1 VSWYADSPE
10 NYTDPPHRYF
20 GTHAHAQLSSALET
34 ATGLLHHTLD
44 ASSAWSRTGWFHIY
58 NSGPVGK
65 FDYGDCGPPKITA
78 TANSLLFYGNRLQIP
93 AYTLFQRD
101 RNDAADPL
109 SMFWYDPKVE
119 GPWFTDLPLDKTFSD
134 ARGAWISTRS
144 SWDEPNALFFAMK
157 AGQLT
162 GHQTRESSCL
172 SHLTPVI
179 Y

>member
-1 VSWYADSPE
+1 MHQ
-10 NYTDPPHRYF
+10 T
-20 GTHAHAQLSSALET
+20 LEV
-34 ATGLLHHTLD
+34 L
-44 ASSAWSRTGWFHIY
+44 SAWSQTGWFHIY

-78 TANSLLFYGNRLQIP
+78 TANSLLFDGNQLQIH

-109 SMFWYDPKVE
+109 SMFWYDTGVD
-119 GPWFTDLPLDKTFSD
+119 GLWYTDLPLDKVFSD
-134 ARGAWISTRS
+134 SRGQWMSTRS
-144 SWDEPNALFFAMK
+144 SWTEPNALFFAMK

-162 GHQTRESSCL
+162 GHQTRESTLL
-172 SHLTPVI
+172 STHI